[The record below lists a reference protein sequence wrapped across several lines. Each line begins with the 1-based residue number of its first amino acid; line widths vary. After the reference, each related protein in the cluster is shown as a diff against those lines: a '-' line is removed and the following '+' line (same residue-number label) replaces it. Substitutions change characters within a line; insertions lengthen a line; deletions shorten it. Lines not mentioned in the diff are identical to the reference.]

1 LAGLALSTILNHP
14 TFFTTFRARN
24 HKLLSDR
31 YSLCTSIL
39 KAYSIP
45 YMPSNAGFFLWAD
58 LSQYLHSQPG
68 DTPLQ
73 REQSLNELLFNGGVH
88 MATSEAFSGEDSG
101 WFRITF
107 SVDEKLLKL
116 GLNRYT
122 TFLMDI

>member
-1 LAGLALSTILNHP
+1 
-14 TFFTTFRARN
+14 
-24 HKLLSDR
+24 
-31 YSLCTSIL
+31 
-39 KAYSIP
+39 
-45 YMPSNAGFFLWAD
+45 MPSNAGFFLWAD

-88 MATSEAFSGEDSG
+88 LATSEAFSGEDSG

-116 GLNRYT
+116 GLDRYT
-122 TFLMDI
+122 PFLIHLIKGWSRFLERNVITRVRWTEVRAMTQRPLLNA